1 MNAVIGTATTE
12 WVRFFRDRIAMFS
25 TIALPI
31 VLVLLIGLSF
41 GQGGSRIPVG
51 LLVENPGPLG
61 SGFVQ
66 AIESSPGLQTSQYTD
81 PRDLYRD
88 IRMGLLSGGVQVAG
102 DGQPVQVYLQQTA
115 SDAGAVMST
124 VQAAAADVGTRAI
137 VLDVLAEEV
146 TPARA
151 QRAVAAAEQSMP
163 PVSVESRTV
172 GMVDAM
178 ESNRFASA
186 VPSQLMLFTF
196 LNGLLGAAALVQA
209 RELGVFQRT
218 LAAPRG
224 LPVYLGGLGASRVA
238 IALLQAAI
246 LIGMGILSF
255 RIDFGDPVA
264 WVPLVLVYGVICS
277 AAGMLLGGLCRTT
290 GQAVAI
296 AVPLGIV
303 MGMLGGTM
311 WPLSVVPP
319 VMRFIGHLTPQGW
332 AMDAWNLIMNDGAG
346 LGGIGRQMAVLVVFA
361 VVLSALALWVLGRH
375 ARTGR

>member
-1 MNAVIGTATTE
+1 MRATLSTARVE
-12 WVRFFRDRIAMFS
+12 WTRFFRDRIAMFS

-41 GQGGSRIPVG
+41 GQGGSRLPVG
-51 LLVENPGPLG
+51 VLTDSPGPLG
-61 SGFVQ
+61 AQLVQ
-66 AIESSPGLQTSQYTD
+66 ALDESPAIDVTVYDDQ
-81 PRDLYRD
+81 RDLYRD
-88 IRMGLLSGGVQVAG
+88 IRMGLLSGGVRVG
-102 DGQPVQVYLQQTA
+102 PDGQPVQIFVQQTS
-115 SDAGAVMST
+115 SDTGVVLST
-124 VQAAAADVGTRAI
+124 VNSAAASVGTRAI
-137 VLDVLAEEV
+137 AVDVLAADI
-146 TPARA
+146 PRA
-151 QRAVAAAEQSMP
+151 KAEAAVAQAQAQVP
-163 PVSVESRTV
+163 AVAVSASAVGTV
-172 GMVDAM
+172 SEM
-178 ESNRFASA
+178 EANRFASA

-224 LPVYLGGLGASRVA
+224 LPVYLGGLGLSRIA

-246 LIGMGILSF
+246 LIGMGIVSF
-255 RIDFGDPVA
+255 GINFGDPLA
-264 WVPLVLVYGVICS
+264 WIPLVLIYGVICS

-296 AVPLGIV
+296 AVPMGIV
-303 MGMLGGTM
+303 FGMLGGAM

-332 AMDAWNLIMNDGAG
+332 AMDAWNLIINEGASI
-346 LGGIGRQMAVLVVFA
+346 GGVGRQLLVLVGFA
-361 VVLSALALWVLGRH
+361 VGLSLLALWALGRH

>member
-1 MNAVIGTATTE
+1 MRATLGTARVE

-41 GQGGSRIPVG
+41 GQGGGQLPVG
-51 LLVENPGPLG
+51 LVATQPGPLG
-61 SGFVQ
+61 TQLVTSLQ
-66 AIESSPGLQTSQYTD
+66 ESPGLSVTTYPDS
-81 PRDLYRD
+81 RDMYRD
-88 IRMGLLSGGVQVAG
+88 IRMGLLAGGVAVQA
-102 DGQPVQVYLQQTA
+102 DGQPVQIYVQQT
-115 SDAGAVMST
+115 STDAGAVLSA
-124 VQAAAADVGTRAI
+124 VNAAAAAVGTRAI
-137 VLDVLAEEV
+137 AVDVLAEEV
-146 TPARA
+146 SQDRA
-151 QRAVAAAEQSMP
+151 QQAVDDAERTVPAVTVSSRAVGEASQ
-163 PVSVESRTV
+163 
-172 GMVDAM
+172 M
-178 ESNRFASA
+178 ELNRFASA

-196 LNGLLGAAALVQA
+196 LNGLLGAAALVQS
-209 RELGVFQRT
+209 RELGVFQRS

-224 LPVYLGGLGASRVA
+224 LPVYIGGLGLSRLA

-255 RIDFGDPVA
+255 QIDFGNPLA
-264 WVPLVLVYGVICS
+264 WVPLVLVYGVICA

-303 MGMLGGTM
+303 LGMLGGTM

-346 LGGIGRQMAVLVVFA
+346 PVGVAQQLGVLLVFA
-361 VVLSALALWVLGRH
+361 VVLSLLALWAVGRH

>member
-1 MNAVIGTATTE
+1 MRATLSTARVE

-41 GQGGSRIPVG
+41 GQGGARLPVG
-51 LLVENPGPLG
+51 LLPQSPGPLG
-61 SGFVQ
+61 EQLVSALEDSA
-66 AIESSPGLQTSQYTD
+66 AIDVTVYTD
-81 PRDLYRD
+81 SGDLYRD
-88 IRMGLLSGGVQVAG
+88 IRMGLLSGGVLVPA
-102 DGQPVQVYLQQTA
+102 DGQPVQIYVQQTS
-115 SDAGAVMST
+115 SDTGAVMTT
-124 VQAAAADVGTRAI
+124 VNAAAASVGTRAI
-137 VLDVLAEEV
+137 AVDVLAGDASRGKAEAAVEQAEAKV
-146 TPARA
+146 P
-151 QRAVAAAEQSMP
+151 AVA
-163 PVSVESRTV
+163 VSASAVGTV
-172 GMVDAM
+172 SEMDA
-178 ESNRFASA
+178 NRFASA

-224 LPVYLGGLGASRVA
+224 LQVYLSGLGISRIA
-238 IALLQAAI
+238 IAMLQAAI

-255 RIDFGDPVA
+255 GIQFGDPLA
-264 WVPLVLVYGVICS
+264 WVPLVLIYGVICA
-277 AAGMLLGGLCRTT
+277 AAGMLLGALCRTT

-303 MGMLGGTM
+303 FGMLGGAM

-319 VMRFIGHLTPQGW
+319 LMRFIGHLTPQGW
-332 AMDAWNLIMNDGAG
+332 AMDAWNLIINDGAG
-346 LGGIGRQMAVLVVFA
+346 LGDVAQQMAVLVGFA
-361 VVLSALALWVLGRH
+361 VVLSLLALWALGRH

>member
-1 MNAVIGTATTE
+1 MRAILSTARVE
-12 WVRFFRDRIAMFS
+12 WTRFFRDRIAMFS

-41 GQGGSRIPVG
+41 GQGGSRLPVG
-51 LLVENPGPLG
+51 LLPESPGPLG
-61 SGFVQ
+61 SQLVASLEDSA
-66 AIESSPGLQTSQYTD
+66 AIDVTVYQDS
-81 PRDLYRD
+81 RDLYRD
-88 IRMGLLSGGVQVAG
+88 IRMGLLSGGVMVPA
-102 DGQPVQVYLQQTA
+102 DGQPVQIYVQQTS
-115 SDAGAVMST
+115 SDTGAVMST
-124 VQAAAADVGTRAI
+124 VNAAAASVGTRAI
-137 VLDVLAEEV
+137 AVDVLSSDVPRAKAEAAV
-146 TPARA
+146 TTAESQVPAVGVSA
-151 QRAVAAAEQSMP
+151 LAVGT
-163 PVSVESRTV
+163 VSE
-172 GMVDAM
+172 MDA
-178 ESNRFASA
+178 NRFASA

-224 LPVYLGGLGASRVA
+224 LPVYLGGLGLSRIA

-246 LIGMGILSF
+246 LIGMGIVSF
-255 RIDFGDPVA
+255 GIQFGDPMA

-303 MGMLGGTM
+303 FGMLGGTM

-332 AMDAWNLIMNDGAG
+332 AMDAWNLIINDGAG
-346 LGGIGRQMAVLVVFA
+346 LGGVGRQMAVLVGFA
-361 VVLSALALWVLGRH
+361 VVLSLLALWALGRH

>member
-1 MNAVIGTATTE
+1 MRATLSTARVE
-12 WVRFFRDRIAMFS
+12 WIRFFRDRIAMFS

-41 GQGGSRIPVG
+41 GQGGARLPVG
-51 LLVENPGPLG
+51 LLPESPGPLG
-61 SGFVQ
+61 TELVAALEDSAAVDVTVY
-66 AIESSPGLQTSQYTD
+66 SDS
-81 PRDLYRD
+81 RDLYRD
-88 IRMGLLSGGVQVAG
+88 IRMGLLSGGVMVPA
-102 DGQPVQVYLQQTA
+102 DGQPVQLYVQQTS
-115 SDAGAVMST
+115 SDTGAVLST
-124 VQAAAADVGTRAI
+124 VNAAAASVGTRAI
-137 VLDVLAEEV
+137 AVDVLAGDV
-146 TPARA
+146 PRA
-151 QRAVAAAEQSMP
+151 EAQTAVGQAQAQVPDVA
-163 PVSVESRTV
+163 VSASAV
-172 GMVDAM
+172 GKVSEMDA
-178 ESNRFASA
+178 NRFASA

-224 LPVYLGGLGASRVA
+224 LPVYLAGLGLSRIA

-246 LIGMGILSF
+246 LIGIGIVSF
-255 RIDFGDPVA
+255 GIRFGDPLA

-303 MGMLGGTM
+303 FGMLGGTM

-332 AMDAWNLIMNDGAG
+332 AMDAWNLIINDGVSLAG
-346 LGGIGRQMAVLVVFA
+346 VGRQMLALVGFAVL
-361 VVLSALALWVLGRH
+361 LSALALWAVGRH